1 MILFICD
8 IIELTEAIIMVE
20 YKVVAIRIP
29 AFKSKETGAEKIQ
42 EEMNKHAKNGWRV
55 HKVNIT
61 DLTMVIITFEKDN

>member
-1 MILFICD
+1 MI
-8 IIELTEAIIMVE
+8 E

-61 DLTMVIITFEKDN
+61 DLTMVIITFEKEK

>member
-1 MILFICD
+1 
-8 IIELTEAIIMVE
+8 MVE

>member
-1 MILFICD
+1 M
-8 IIELTEAIIMVE
+8 IELKETIKMIE

-29 AFKSKETGAEKIQ
+29 AFGYKETCAAKIQ

-61 DLTMVIITFEKDN
+61 DITMVIITFEKEE